1 MAISDF
7 GSTIPFR
14 KEIMIII
21 IRIKTRFFE
30 FPLAML
36 DAPVFWLGR
45 QRVRVTNDA
54 TEDAA
59 AAIKLHDVKEKEKR
73 ETFLLTQVLEKS
85 GKKG

>member
-1 MAISDF
+1 ML
-7 GSTIPFR
+7 
-14 KEIMIII
+14 II

-45 QRVRVTNDA
+45 QRVRITNDA

-59 AAIKLHDVKEKEKR
+59 AAIKLHDVKEKEK
-73 ETFLLTQVLEKS
+73 EKHFYLHRFS
-85 GKKG
+85 KIRGRRDD

>member
-1 MAISDF
+1 MAKSNF
-7 GSTIPFR
+7 RSTIPFR
-14 KEIMIII
+14 KE
-21 IRIKTRFFE
+21 RKTRFFE

-59 AAIKLHDVKEKEKR
+59 AAIKLHDVKNNKR
-73 ETFLLTQVLEKS
+73 NIFTYTGSRKVGEEGMIEVSE
-85 GKKG
+85 G

>member
-1 MAISDF
+1 MAKSNF
-7 GSTIPFR
+7 RSTIPFR
-14 KEIMIII
+14 KE
-21 IRIKTRFFE
+21 RKTSFFE

-59 AAIKLHDVKEKEKR
+59 AAVKLHDAKTEKEYFYLHRFSKIRGRR
-73 ETFLLTQVLEKS
+73 EN
-85 GKKG
+85 